1 MTNDDKSTPAAPVK
15 TIRPEWDVPGKL
27 KVYSSTRIGG
37 VSEAP
42 YDSLNI
48 GSSVNDKPADVA
60 RNRER
65 LVEAIKAPDEPHW
78 MNQVHGRDVAFID
91 CYHNRDQILDADGSF
106 TREAGQV
113 LCVSTADCLPV
124 VLANETGTAVSVI
137 HAGWRGLA
145 DGVLNS
151 GLAHFAEEDQLHAWL
166 GPAIGPT
173 CFEVGTDVLEAF
185 ISRNK
190 DTAAAF
196 KPMGNKKF
204 MANIYTLA
212 RLALNRERRVVVSG
226 GDYCTYTQADLFH
239 SYRRDGK
246 ASGRMATLAWIT

>member
-1 MTNDDKSTPAAPVK
+1 MTNDIKSTTPVQVK
-15 TIRPEWDVPGKL
+15 TISPEWDVPNTL

-37 VSEAP
+37 VSDAP
-42 YDSLNI
+42 FDSLNI
-48 GSSVNDKPADVA
+48 GSSVNDNPANVQQ
-60 RNRER
+60 NRAR
-65 LVEAIKAPDEPHW
+65 LVSAVNAPAEPHW
-78 MNQVHGRDVAFID
+78 MNQVHGRDVVFID
-91 CYHNRDQILDADGSF
+91 CYHNRTQTLEADGSF

-113 LCVSTADCLPV
+113 MCVSTADCLPV
-124 VLANETGTAVSVI
+124 VLANANGTAVSVI

-145 DGVLNS
+145 DGVLHS
-151 GLAHFAEEDQLHAWL
+151 GLAHFSDEEQLHAWL

-173 CFEVGTDVLEAF
+173 RFEVGMDVLDAF

-204 MANIYTLA
+204 MADIYSLA
-212 RLALNRERRVVVSG
+212 RLALNRERRVIVSG
-226 GDYCTYTQADLFH
+226 GDYCTYSQAELFH
-239 SYRRDGK
+239 SFRRDGK